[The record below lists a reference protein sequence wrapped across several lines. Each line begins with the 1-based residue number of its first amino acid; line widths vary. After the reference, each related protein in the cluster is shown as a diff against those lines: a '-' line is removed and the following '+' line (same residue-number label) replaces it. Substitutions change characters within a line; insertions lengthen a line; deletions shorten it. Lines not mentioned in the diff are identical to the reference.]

1 MIEITH
7 QRQFIAQHLL
17 NDQTGGHTISSEH
30 MTETQ
35 RAYKEL
41 TLPYLIE
48 WAEKTGPYT
57 TEFVQ
62 KKISE
67 RRDFANGIRTVQR
80 LKQWSNQSGYTSEDL
95 ESALQYAIKINAL
108 TFDRI
113 KSIIQKKVY
122 GNPRDTPTT
131 KLTLHH
137 NIRGAD
143 YFNINKLGDK

>member
-1 MIEITH
+1 MGRKNRPIY
-7 QRQFIAQHLL
+7 A
-17 NDQTGGHTISSEH
+17 
-30 MTETQ
+30 
-35 RAYKEL
+35 
-41 TLPYLIE
+41 
-48 WAEKTGPYT
+48 
-57 TEFVQ
+57 EFVQ

-113 KSIIQKKVY
+113 KSIIKKVY

-137 NIRGAD
+137 NIRGLRL
-143 YFNINKLGDK
+143 F

>member
-1 MIEITH
+1 
-7 QRQFIAQHLL
+7 
-17 NDQTGGHTISSEH
+17 

-48 WAEKTGPYT
+48 WAEKTDPYT

-80 LKQWSNQSGYTSEDL
+80 LKQWSNQSGYTNEDL
-95 ESALQYAIKINAL
+95 ESAFQYAIKINAL

-113 KSIIQKKVY
+113 KSIIQK
-122 GNPRDTPTT
+122 
-131 KLTLHH
+131 
-137 NIRGAD
+137 
-143 YFNINKLGDK
+143 